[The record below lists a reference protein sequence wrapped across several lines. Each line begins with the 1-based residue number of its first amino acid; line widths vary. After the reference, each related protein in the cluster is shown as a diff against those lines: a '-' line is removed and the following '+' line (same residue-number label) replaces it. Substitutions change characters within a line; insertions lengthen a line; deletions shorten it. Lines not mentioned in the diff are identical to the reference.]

1 MAHRADQRRRRTLL
15 PHRRPRRIGAGRQGL
30 IRRVG
35 RRIRAVRL
43 PRLRTLLLWVIGL
56 LTTVMVTGPAAAA
69 AVHGP
74 ARYTPGGVGDLMPSP
89 LKPHGQGTLFETY
102 KPNVY
107 QLDKQLSDVPGVDL
121 VDNTLHGIA
130 SVLLSFVTMVGRA
143 AVTITQWTFNV
154 ISLPEVEPAIS
165 KAIGAAATPMAKM
178 FLPMAVAV
186 GMLIAWARRSDQSML
201 GQLAWVAASAAL
213 ATTFFTSPATWVKG
227 IDKARQAG
235 STVAM
240 TTIDGGLAG
249 DTSNALPFKTPTPE
263 WSGKARDDALRK
275 ASDSVWRSYVAT
287 PWCIA
292 DLGSIEACKRW
303 GPEVV
308 KRGSDME
315 KREEYLDGNMVTGNA
330 GEEAVQWRQGHNP
343 SGRIGV
349 LLGALISIVIFS
361 VMVIILAGTMIA
373 SLLGA
378 LMLLVCG
385 VVFAALW
392 CIPGR
397 PRQWGVSWLEALVG
411 LTVVSCTATML
422 LGSVLIVNMALLS
435 MLQVYGWLI
444 VSMLNIATAA
454 MALKLKG
461 RLDGIVS
468 AGGAQLAGRGT
479 LNTLGHMMTSRR
491 INNALSGARRGG
503 GGGLVGT
510 IRRGNWGAIRD
521 SWGRGG
527 GSQQSSSGGGAGGF
541 DFRVTRARTYPQP
554 PSYPMLTS
562 GYGNHAATR
571 PGLPGGPGGPRA
583 IGRGPGG
590 LGQGPR
596 SGTPA
601 LGPAAYAAKSDAA
614 RQIAPAARS
623 GYPVRPGMPERGGV
637 PPHPRQNG
645 PKTLQGKVVDP
656 PNPTG
661 AKFRSFPPPAPA
673 QRTSG
678 ARPSAPPAS
687 RHTPV
692 RGEVVRRR
700 ELPPT
705 PRRPAP

>member
-1 MAHRADQRRRRTLL
+1 ML
-15 PHRRPRRIGAGRQGL
+15 
-30 IRRVG
+30 
-35 RRIRAVRL
+35 
-43 PRLRTLLLWVIGL
+43 
-56 LTTVMVTGPAAAA
+56 VTGPVAAA

-74 ARYTPGGVGDLMPSP
+74 DRYKPSGVGDLMPSP
-89 LKPHGQGTLFETY
+89 IKPHGQGTLFETY

-107 QLDKQLSDVPGVDL
+107 QLDEQLSDIPGNDL

-130 SVLLSFVTMVGRA
+130 SVLMAFVTMAGRA
-143 AVTITQWTFNV
+143 AVTITQWCFNV
-154 ISLPEVEPAIS
+154 VSLPEVEPAIS
-165 KAIGAAATPMAKM
+165 KAIGAAASPMAKM
-178 FLPMAVAV
+178 FLPMALAV
-186 GMLIAWARRSDQSML
+186 GMFIAWARRSDQSML
-201 GQLAWVAASAAL
+201 GQLAWVAASAAI
-213 ATTFFTSPATWVKG
+213 AATFFTSPAVWVKG

-240 TTIDGGLAG
+240 TTIDGGLSG

-275 ASDSVWRSYVAT
+275 ASDAVWRTYVAT

-308 KRGSDME
+308 KRGADMDD
-315 KREEYLDGNMVTGNA
+315 REEYLDGNMVTGNA
-330 GEEAVQWRQGHNP
+330 GQDAVDWRQGHTP

-349 LLGALISIVIFS
+349 LMGALISVVIFS
-361 VMVIILAGTMIA
+361 ALVIVLAATMIA

-397 PRQWGVSWLEALVG
+397 PRQWGVSWFEALVG

-422 LGSVLIVNMALLS
+422 LGSVMIVNMALLS
-435 MLQVYGWLI
+435 LLQVYGWLI

-454 MALKLKG
+454 MAIKLKG

-491 INNALSGARRGG
+491 INNALSGAGRGG
-503 GGGLVGT
+503 GGGLVG
-510 IRRGNWGAIRD
+510 RVRGRNWGAIRD
-521 SWGRGG
+521 NWGRGG
-527 GSQQSSSGGGAGGF
+527 GQRPSSGTGGGGF
-541 DFRVTRARTYPQP
+541 DMRVTRARTYPQP
-554 PSYPMLTS
+554 PSYPVLTG
-562 GYGNHAATR
+562 GYGDHAATR
-571 PGLPGGPGGPRA
+571 PGLPGGPGGPPA

-590 LGQGPR
+590 PGQGPR
-596 SGTPA
+596 SGNPA
-601 LGPAAYAAKSDAA
+601 LGPAAHAAKSDAA

-623 GYPVRPGMPERGGV
+623 GYPIRPGMPERGGV
-637 PPHPRQNG
+637 PHHPRQNG
-645 PKTLQGKVVDP
+645 PKVVEGTVVE
-656 PNPTG
+656 NPTG

-673 QRTSG
+673 QRSSA

-687 RHTPV
+687 RRTPV
-692 RGEVVRRR
+692 RGEVVRR
-700 ELPPT
+700 ELPPA
-705 PRRPAP
+705 PRRPGN